1 MRLDTLLAIETPE
14 GMDLHLPLAGIFP
27 RLAAWLLDTM
37 LRYLIV
43 VLMSLLCFL
52 FYLFGAWLF
61 SYEKQWSE
69 ALAGLWMIALFLIE
83 WFYPVLSEMLLK
95 GRSPG
100 KRALGLLVLREDGR
114 PLSWSASITRN
125 LLRSSNF
132 LFVMLTILISTKT
145 QNNGFVGFC
154 LVVIFILLDMIVPC
168 LNKRFQRLGDLAAGT
183 VVVYRQFSLA
193 RPPAHRA
200 PAQVLPVP
208 LCLSEQ
214 RLLMDF
220 ANQPQLSS
228 ARTQELASILHP
240 LTEAQAQAQS
250 LNGVAILYGYAATLF
265 GQQKGTKDAETTS
278 V

>member
-1 MRLDTLLAIETPE
+1 M
-14 GMDLHLPLAGIFP
+14 
-27 RLAAWLLDTM
+27 
-37 LRYLIV
+37 
-43 VLMSLLCFL
+43 
-52 FYLFGAWLF
+52 
-61 SYEKQWSE
+61 
-69 ALAGLWMIALFLIE
+69 
-83 WFYPVLSEMLLK
+83 
-95 GRSPG
+95 
-100 KRALGLLVLREDGR
+100 
-114 PLSWSASITRN
+114 
-125 LLRSSNF
+125 
-132 LFVMLTILISTKT
+132 
-145 QNNGFVGFC
+145 
-154 LVVIFILLDMIVPC
+154 
-168 LNKRFQRLGDLAAGT
+168 
-183 VVVYRQFSLA
+183 VYRQFSLA

-278 V
+278 I